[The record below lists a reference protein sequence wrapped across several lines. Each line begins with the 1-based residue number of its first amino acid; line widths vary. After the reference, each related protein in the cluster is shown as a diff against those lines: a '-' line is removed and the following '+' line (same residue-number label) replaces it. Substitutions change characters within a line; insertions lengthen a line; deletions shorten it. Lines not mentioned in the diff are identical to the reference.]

1 VAETVAGVAMAAETA
16 AATKVGTTTV
26 GAVAATGAE
35 DARRC
40 LRVGQL

>member
-1 VAETVAGVAMAAETA
+1 VVATEAGAETA

-26 GAVAATGAE
+26 GAVAATGAR

-40 LRVGQL
+40 QRVGQL